1 MYIFEVLYKEHE
13 NIHAFTDKLEQMAID
28 FMEKNE
34 ISFEAY
40 EEAIDFI
47 KMYADKCHH
56 QKEEQVLFK
65 AMLENLGEMANNL
78 INHGM
83 IVEHNL
89 ARLYVWELEEALKA
103 YKQTPTTVLKL
114 KILTTTMSYVYLLR
128 RHIHKENNAVYPY
141 AKKNLPKDLIEKLD
155 LEAKKYDGV
164 L

>member
-47 KMYADKCHH
+47 KTYADKCHH

-78 INHGM
+78 INHG
-83 IVEHNL
+83 
-89 ARLYVWELEEALKA
+89 
-103 YKQTPTTVLKL
+103 
-114 KILTTTMSYVYLLR
+114 
-128 RHIHKENNAVYPY
+128 
-141 AKKNLPKDLIEKLD
+141 KDMWTH
-155 LEAKKYDGV
+155 
-164 L
+164 